1 MKRIVSFILIAL
13 SAVSIVLAQKE
24 FLTSDEIER
33 VREAQDPNLRLKTYL
48 AFARLRM
55 DQLKQVTEKERKGRS
70 IQVRDILDQ
79 YTSILDAIDT
89 VSDDALKRK
98 VDIAEGADAVVGAE
112 RSFLGTLKKI
122 QTSRPSDLDMYEIS
136 LKEAIAITEDSLGTA
151 EQDLTRRQTTLLD
164 KAEDEKIRIKEAT
177 SSAVA
182 KEQEKENAKTE
193 GPKNPDGTR
202 RKPPTLYKPGEKP
215 PATKP

>member
-1 MKRIVSFILIAL
+1 MKRALCSLLIAL
-13 SAVSIVLAQKE
+13 SAGSVALAQKE

-48 AFARLRM
+48 GFARLRV
-55 DQLKQVTEKERKGRS
+55 DQLKQVTAKEKKGRS
-70 IQVRDILDQ
+70 IQIRDILDQ

-98 VDIAEGADAVVGAE
+98 LDIAEGADSIVGSE

-122 QTSRPSDLDMYEIS
+122 QSDRPSDLDMYEIS
-136 LKEAIAITEDSLGTA
+136 LKEAIAITEDSLATA
-151 EQDLTRRQTTLLD
+151 EQDLGRRQTTLLD
-164 KAEDEKIRIKEAT
+164 KEEDERVRIKAAT
-177 SSAVA
+177 ATA
-182 KEQEKENAKTE
+182 LQKEQEKEAAKTD
-193 GPKNPDGTR
+193 GPKDANGKR

-215 PATKP
+215 AEKP